1 MTIEQKK
8 EMVIKGYNPMLKE
21 DVQKYLN
28 GIPKDYNYE
37 NEDLGGANQKT
48 ESFDESGESVGIV
61 NESLFLSN
69 NKQKER
75 NNNVTKKVSINEDPF
90 DSVLSGNTNNKTKQ
104 DGYNE
109 MTECLVE
116 FIKILKGSNNRKQFL
131 IKYNNIIKN
140 NSEQYLEGV
149 KIAEQKLLKRFS

>member
-8 EMVIKGYNPMLKE
+8 EMIIKGYNPMLKE

-28 GIPKDYNYE
+28 GIPKNYNYE
-37 NEDLGGANQKT
+37 DEDLGGANQKT
-48 ESFDESGESVGIV
+48 ESFDESGETLGII
-61 NESLFLSN
+61 NETLILNN
-69 NKQKER
+69 NKQKAKST
-75 NNNVTKKVSINEDPF
+75 NVTKKISINEDPF
-90 DSVLSGNTNNKTKQ
+90 DSILGNNTSNKTKQ